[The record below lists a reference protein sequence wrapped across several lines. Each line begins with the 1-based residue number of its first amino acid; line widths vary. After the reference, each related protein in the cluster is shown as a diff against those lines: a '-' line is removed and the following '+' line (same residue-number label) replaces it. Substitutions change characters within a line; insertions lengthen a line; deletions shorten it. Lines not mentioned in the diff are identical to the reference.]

1 MRETVMN
8 TQEDGYISRICW
20 MIAILRDIPEFS
32 TNQNAYVY
40 SSFQD
45 VMIANLHKAGCWDE
59 ISQNLDETALC
70 GMHTMPEITFS
81 RILLMALNL
90 RKIPLISRKERCEF
104 FDSMEKAITRN
115 YYAINMGW
123 YLELAVDQVQPKR
136 EKYFV
141 KVGRWYY
148 NEADYKDNGLIV
160 KRNRFKYV
168 DEMKR
173 KREIEKI
180 TLGEKS

>member
-1 MRETVMN
+1 MRETVLK

-20 MIAILRDIPEFS
+20 MIAILRDVPECY
-32 TNQNAYVY
+32 NQQYIY

-45 VMIANLHKAGCWDE
+45 VMIANLNKAGCWDE
-59 ISQNLDETALC
+59 IWRNLDETAIC
-70 GMHTMPEITFS
+70 GMHTQAEVFFA
-81 RILLMALNL
+81 RILSIALNL
-90 RKIPLISRKERCEF
+90 RKIPIISRKERCKVL
-104 FDSMEKAITRN
+104 DSMEKAITEK
-115 YYAINMGW
+115 YYEEGLRW
-123 YLELAVDQVQPKR
+123 YIEGAVEKIQPQR

-148 NEADYKDNGLIV
+148 NEANYKENGLIV

-180 TLGEKS
+180 TLDEKS